1 MSQND
6 ETLGGLVVNGI
17 VTVATAANV
26 KATAGTNTA
35 ITFTTQY
42 SYRIRDRILGYRR
55 GQTVVV
61 DAATLTALQAASAPI
76 VLA

>member
-35 ITFTTQY
+35 VTFTDGY
-42 SYRIRDRILGYRR
+42 SYRIRDRILSYRR

-61 DAATLTALQAASAPI
+61 DAATLAALQAATAPI
-76 VLA
+76 ALA

>member
-6 ETLGGLVVNGI
+6 DSLGGLVLNGI

-26 KATAGTNTA
+26 KAQAGANTAVTFTAGYA
-35 ITFTTQY
+35 
-42 SYRIRDRILGYRR
+42 YRLRDHILGYRR